1 MQLLGP
7 NQEIWVQAIESGKYP
22 QGRQDLNC
30 NGRFCCLG
38 VACELFSV
46 VIDSFQLCGGL
57 ITRYGTEEDSE
68 PCSSLAPIGVIKA
81 LALRDEF
88 GHISEAFGILPHS
101 SLSTMNDKGLDF
113 PTIAKFIREN
123 PEKVFTEPR

>member
-7 NQEIWVQAIESGKYP
+7 NQEKWLQAIESGDYP
-22 QGRQDLNC
+22 QGRQYLNK
-30 NGRFCCLG
+30 NNKFCCLG

-46 VIDSFQLCGGL
+46 VVGSFSASENDLVTC
-57 ITRYGTEEDSE
+57 YGNEEEDES
-68 PCSSLAPIGVIKA
+68 CYCLAPA
-81 LALRDEF
+81 DTTRTLALRDDA
-88 GHISEAFGILPHS
+88 GRIDGKSEYN
-101 SLSTMNDKGLDF
+101 SLASMNDNNLDF